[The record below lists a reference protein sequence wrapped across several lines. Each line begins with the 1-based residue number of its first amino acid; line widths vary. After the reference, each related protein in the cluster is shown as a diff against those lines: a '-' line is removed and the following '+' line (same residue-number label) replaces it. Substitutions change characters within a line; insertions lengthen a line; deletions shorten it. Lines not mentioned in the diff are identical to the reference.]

1 MQKPYVICH
10 MMTSIDGRID
20 CGMTAKLR
28 GVDEYY
34 ATLRELNA
42 DAFLSGRVTAKLE
55 LADQGEFQS
64 GCTEILGCEQFSKKA
79 EGPNSVVVDTHGTL
93 LWKSSVVDERPLIVI
108 CCKQVKKAYLE
119 YLDNKGISWIVCGKE
134 RIDLARACE
143 ILLKEFGVKRLAVVG
158 GGAIN
163 ASFLAAGLLDEIS
176 LLQAPGIDG
185 RGGMSAVFDGLPQD
199 CEPAQLKLT
208 GVKQFANGSLWL
220 RYGFAD

>member
-1 MQKPYVICH
+1 MEKPYVVCH

-79 EGPNSVVVDTHGTL
+79 EGPYSVVVDTRGTL
-93 LWKSSVVDERPLIVI
+93 LWKAAMVDDKPLIVI
-108 CCKQVKKAYLE
+108 CCEQVKKAYIE
-119 YLDNKGISWIVCGKE
+119 YLDSKGISWIVCGKQ

-163 ASFLAAGLLDEIS
+163 AGFLAAGLLDEIS

-185 RGGMSAVFDGLPQD
+185 RGGMSAVFDGLPQT
-199 CEPAQLKLT
+199 CEPVQLKLT
-208 GVKQFANGSLWL
+208 GLKQFENGSLWL

>member
-79 EGPNSVVVDTHGTL
+79 EGRLPKTV
-93 LWKSSVVDERPLIVI
+93 KSSIRTV
-108 CCKQVKKAYLE
+108 
-119 YLDNKGISWIVCGKE
+119 
-134 RIDLARACE
+134 
-143 ILLKEFGVKRLAVVG
+143 
-158 GGAIN
+158 
-163 ASFLAAGLLDEIS
+163 
-176 LLQAPGIDG
+176 PGI
-185 RGGMSAVFDGLPQD
+185 
-199 CEPAQLKLT
+199 
-208 GVKQFANGSLWL
+208 
-220 RYGFAD
+220 

>member
-55 LADQGEFQS
+55 LADQGEFQ
-64 GCTEILGCEQFSKKA
+64 TESNETLGCERFSKKA
-79 EGPNSVVVDTHGTL
+79 EGPYSVVVDTRGTL
-93 LWKSSVVDERPLIVI
+93 LWKSSIVDERPLIVI
-108 CCKQVKKAYLE
+108 CSEQVKKAYLE
-119 YLDNKGISWIVCGKE
+119 YLDSKGISWIVCGKE